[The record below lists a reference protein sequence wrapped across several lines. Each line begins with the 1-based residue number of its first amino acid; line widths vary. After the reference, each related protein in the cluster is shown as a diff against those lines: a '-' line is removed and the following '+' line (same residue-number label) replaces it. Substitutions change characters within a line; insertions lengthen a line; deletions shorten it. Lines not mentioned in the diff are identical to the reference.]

1 LFSTKADKNNKHV
14 VLTLKIAESRRLA
27 RWGCCYDRKSNRKR
41 DETGVLRMEALVL
54 TATAS
59 TTTKVV
65 RDYKRSN
72 LEWWLAA
79 DGLLPVDIA
88 TCFLRGVFDRCGKC
102 VTP

>member
-1 LFSTKADKNNKHV
+1 
-14 VLTLKIAESRRLA
+14 
-27 RWGCCYDRKSNRKR
+27 
-41 DETGVLRMEALVL
+41 MEALVL

-88 TCFLRGVFDRCGKC
+88 TCFRRGVCDRCWKC
-102 VTP
+102 GTPTGTFRLIQITRASVASVKMD